1 MPLVWLVLV
10 ILAFFGLYSVAPI
23 FGLDELW
30 PGLFSSDS
38 TLGWVSLVA
47 LMLVGG
53 LYWRGFWIKS
63 QKRQGRRN
71 DRD

>member
-10 ILAFFGLYSVAPI
+10 MLVFFGFYSVAPM

-30 PGLFSSDS
+30 PALFAGNS
-38 TLGWVSLVA
+38 TFGWVILVV
-47 LMLVGG
+47 LMLLGG

-63 QKRQGRRN
+63 KKRQGRRN
-71 DRD
+71 D